1 MKNNQS
7 LRSIN
12 RIKLQY
18 KFERTW
24 KLFNADQLATAL
36 CISKAQAYRIIKNPE
51 LLTKQHKTILNL
63 TIQLEW
69 HRPVIVRETLSPY

>member
-12 RIKLQY
+12 RTKLQY

-36 CISKAQAYRIIKNPE
+36 FISKSQAYRIIKNPE
-51 LLTKQHKTILNL
+51 LLTKQHQTILNL

-69 HRPVIVRETLSPY
+69 NRPVRVGETLSPY